1 MLHSTHHELLAQVA
15 SLYYEQ
21 NLTQTDIADRLGLS
35 RVKVYRLL
43 TEAREAG
50 VVRIQ
55 IDWPIQRDSDL
66 EAYLRSYFGL
76 PEPLVLK
83 TGLTDPAGTLAQL
96 GQLAAT
102 LFETHLTNARAVA
115 LCPGRS
121 THAVVHTLKPNI
133 AANIRVLQAIG
144 NMPDALLEY
153 DAAALARGL
162 AQKLG
167 GDVVYLSSP
176 LVADTVESAAVLRT
190 QRDIARALDAARQ
203 ADLALVGIG
212 DLDPV
217 SSGFVRTGL
226 LSTTE
231 LEALRCDG
239 AAGDIAW
246 RIFDQAGHL
255 HPCDFNQRVIGL
267 SLDDLTGIPIVM
279 AVAAG
284 IHKADAIRAALQS
297 GALHTLVT
305 DDRTAAMV
313 VRGAA
318 GDK

>member
-1 MLHSTHHELLAQVA
+1 MCAMLDPTHHELLAQVA
-15 SLYYEQ
+15 ALYYEQ

-43 TEAREAG
+43 TEAREVG

-66 EAYLRSYFGL
+66 EARLRERFRL
-76 PEPLVLK
+76 PEALVLK

-102 LFETHLTNARAVA
+102 LLDSRLTANQTLA

-121 THAVVHTLKPNI
+121 THAVVHALKPNI
-133 AANIRVLQAIG
+133 AASIRVVQAIG
-144 NMPDALLEY
+144 NMPDALVEY

-167 GDVVYLSSP
+167 GEVVYLSSP
-176 LVADTVESAAVLRT
+176 LVGDTVDSAGVLRS
-190 QRDIARALDAARQ
+190 QRDIARALESARR

-226 LSTTE
+226 LSAAE
-231 LEALRCDG
+231 LDSLRQHG

-246 RIFDQAGHL
+246 RIFDRDGRL

-267 SLDDLTGIPIVM
+267 SLDDLTGIPAVI

-284 IHKADAIRAALQS
+284 TRKADAIRAALQS
-297 GALHTLVT
+297 GAIHALAT
-305 DDRTAAMV
+305 DDRTAA
-313 VRGAA
+313 AI
-318 GDK
+318 

>member
-1 MLHSTHHELLAQVA
+1 MLDSTHHELLAQVA

-55 IDWPIQRDSDL
+55 IEWPIQRDSDL
-66 EAYLRSYFGL
+66 EARLRERFSL
-76 PEPLVLK
+76 PEALVLK

-102 LFETHLTNARAVA
+102 LLETHLTDAQTIA

-121 THAVVHTLKPNI
+121 THAVVHALKPNI
-133 AANIRVLQAIG
+133 AANIRVVQAIG

-167 GDVVYLSSP
+167 GEVVYLSSP
-176 LVADTVESAAVLRT
+176 LVADTMESAGVLRT
-190 QRDIARALDAARQ
+190 QRDIARALDAARH
-203 ADLALVGIG
+203 ADLALVGVG

-226 LSTTE
+226 LSAAE
-231 LEALRCDG
+231 LDALRADG
-239 AAGDIAW
+239 ATGDIAW
-246 RIFDQAGHL
+246 RIFDGAGRL

-267 SLDDLTGIPIVM
+267 SLADLTGIARVV

-284 IHKADAIRAALQS
+284 IHKADAIRAALRS
-297 GALHTLVT
+297 GALHALAT
-305 DDRTAAMV
+305 DDRTAAAV
-313 VRGAA
+313 LRG
-318 GDK
+318 

>member
-1 MLHSTHHELLAQVA
+1 MLDSTHHELLAQVA

-55 IDWPIQRDSDL
+55 IEWPIQRDSDL
-66 EAYLRSYFGL
+66 EARLRERFSL
-76 PEPLVLK
+76 PEALVLK

-102 LFETHLTNARAVA
+102 LLETHLTDAQTIA

-121 THAVVHTLKPNI
+121 THAVVHALKPNI
-133 AANIRVLQAIG
+133 AANIRVVQAIG

-167 GDVVYLSSP
+167 GEVVYLSSP
-176 LVADTVESAAVLRT
+176 LVADTMESAGVLRT
-190 QRDIARALDAARQ
+190 QRDIARALDAARH
-203 ADLALVGIG
+203 ADLALVGVG

-226 LSTTE
+226 LSAAE
-231 LEALRCDG
+231 LDALRADG
-239 AAGDIAW
+239 ATGDIAW
-246 RIFDQAGHL
+246 RIFDGAGRLHL
-255 HPCDFNQRVIGL
+255 CDFNQRVIGL
-267 SLDDLTGIPIVM
+267 SLADLTGIARVV

-284 IHKADAIRAALQS
+284 IHKADAIRAALRS
-297 GALHTLVT
+297 GALHALAT
-305 DDRTAAMV
+305 DDRTAAAV
-313 VRGAA
+313 LRG
-318 GDK
+318 

>member
-1 MLHSTHHELLAQVA
+1 MLDPAHHELLAQVA

-55 IDWPIQRDSDL
+55 IDWPIQRDTDM
-66 EAYLRSYFGL
+66 EARLREQFAL
-76 PEPLVLK
+76 PEALVLK

-96 GQLAAT
+96 GQAVAA
-102 LFETHLTNARAVA
+102 LLETHLATAQTIA

-121 THAVVHTLKPNI
+121 THTVVHALKPNI
-133 AANIRVLQAIG
+133 GANIRVVQAIG

-167 GDVVYLSSP
+167 GEVVYLSSP
-176 LVADTVESAAVLRT
+176 LVADTVDSARVLRT
-190 QRDIARALDAARQ
+190 QRDIDRALEAARR
-203 ADLALVGIG
+203 ADVALVGIG

-226 LSTTE
+226 LSAAE
-231 LEALRCDG
+231 LDSLRRDG
-239 AAGDIAW
+239 ATGDIAW
-246 RIFDQAGHL
+246 RIFDHAGRQ

-267 SLDDLTGIPIVM
+267 SLDDLAGIPAVI

-284 IHKADAIRAALQS
+284 ARKAIAIRAALQS
-297 GALHTLVT
+297 GALHTLAT
-305 DDRTAAMV
+305 DDRTAAGV
-313 VRGAA
+313 LR
-318 GDK
+318 